1 MIACAKSFDSYKTTK
16 AKICSETRQLIDQAV
31 ASGKITYV
39 PVGVSGLG
47 TPVWDGD
54 TNRIIDPN
62 LMNPNLHKF
71 NRARLAAQAKSKR
84 KAVQRRADIV
94 HMIQKGLSYTEIA
107 TLRNEGVENT
117 RKIVYQLKRDLS
129 LREPS

>member
-31 ASGKITYV
+31 ASGNITYV

-47 TPVWDGD
+47 TPVWDGH

-62 LMNPNLHKF
+62 LLNPNLHKF
-71 NRARLAAQAKSKR
+71 NRARIAAQNKSKQ
-84 KAVQRRADIV
+84 KAIQRRSHIAQL
-94 HMIQKGLSYTEIA
+94 IQKGLSYTEIA
-107 TLRNEGVENT
+107 SLRSEGVENT
-117 RKIVYQLKRDLS
+117 RKIVYQVKRDLS
-129 LREPS
+129 LKDPS